1 MKRLITF
8 IALVLPSLAFAQ
20 WRVGVNGGATYNH
33 STISKHYMTDY
44 QWKDRWGVTLGVMGQ
59 YDVND
64 WLGVR
69 AELDWTQKNYRL
81 TRQILSNL
89 DYKYVNN
96 YLQLPVMASFSFG
109 GKQLRG
115 FCNAGVYGGYWLT
128 SGREGTDFNNSSEK
142 VYEFSEDIKFNSERD
157 QRFDFGFVG
166 GIGLE
171 YRFCQRWAAQ
181 VEMRYYYSTVSTQKD
196 YMRLSDPRY
205 NSTAGRAGRP
215 VVQLLNKVNR
225 NNIGIT

>member
-1 MKRLITF
+1 MKKLLTLV
-8 IALVLPSLAFAQ
+8 ALVLPSLAFAQ

-33 STISKHYMTDY
+33 STISKHYMTDF
-44 QWKDRWGVTLGVMGQ
+44 QWDDRWGVTLGVMGQ

-142 VYEFSEDIKFNSERD
+142 VYEFSENIEFNDERD

-166 GIGLE
+166 GIGVE

-205 NSTAGRAGRP
+205 NSTLGVQAG
-215 VVQLLNKVNR
+215 LWYNF
-225 NNIGIT
+225 

>member
-142 VYEFSEDIKFNSERD
+142 VYEFSENIEFNDERD

-205 NSTAGRAGRP
+205 NSTLGVQAG
-215 VVQLLNKVNR
+215 LWYNF
-225 NNIGIT
+225 

>member
-166 GIGLE
+166 GIGVE

-181 VEMRYYYSTVSTQKD
+181 VELRYYYSTVSTQKD

-205 NSTAGRAGRP
+205 NSTLGLQAG
-215 VVQLLNKVNR
+215 LWYSF
-225 NNIGIT
+225 

>member
-142 VYEFSEDIKFNSERD
+142 VYEFSENIEFNDERD

-205 NSTAGRAGRP
+205 NSTLGVQAG
-215 VVQLLNKVNR
+215 LWYSF
-225 NNIGIT
+225 

>member
-1 MKRLITF
+1 MKKLLTLV
-8 IALVLPSLAFAQ
+8 ALVLPSLAFAQ

-166 GIGLE
+166 GIGVE

-181 VEMRYYYSTVSTQKD
+181 VELRYYHSTVSTQKD

-205 NSTAGRAGRP
+205 NSTLGLQAG
-215 VVQLLNKVNR
+215 LWYSF
-225 NNIGIT
+225 

>member
-81 TRQILSNL
+81 TRQILSYL

-166 GIGLE
+166 GIGVE

-205 NSTAGRAGRP
+205 NSTLGVQAG
-215 VVQLLNKVNR
+215 LWYSF
-225 NNIGIT
+225 

>member
-33 STISKHYMTDY
+33 STISKHYMTDF

-81 TRQILSNL
+81 TRQILSDL

-142 VYEFSEDIKFNSERD
+142 AYEFSENIEFNSERD

-205 NSTAGRAGRP
+205 NSTLGVQAG
-215 VVQLLNKVNR
+215 LWYSF
-225 NNIGIT
+225 

>member
-171 YRFCQRWAAQ
+171 YRFCQHWAAQ

-205 NSTAGRAGRP
+205 NSTLGVQAG
-215 VVQLLNKVNR
+215 LWYSF
-225 NNIGIT
+225 

>member
-1 MKRLITF
+1 MKRTIIFL
-8 IALVLPSLAFAQ
+8 ALMLPSLAFAQ

-81 TRQILSNL
+81 TRQIFSNL

-205 NSTAGRAGRP
+205 NSTLGVQAG
-215 VVQLLNKVNR
+215 LWYSF
-225 NNIGIT
+225 

>member
-1 MKRLITF
+1 MKKLLTLV
-8 IALVLPSLAFAQ
+8 ALVLPSLAFAQ
-20 WRVGVNGGATYNH
+20 WRVGVNGGATHNH
-33 STISKHYMTDY
+33 TTISKHYMTDY
-44 QWKDRWGVTLGVMGQ
+44 QWDDRWGVTLGVMGQ

-81 TRQILSNL
+81 TRQILSDL

-115 FCNAGVYGGYWLT
+115 FCNAGIYGGYWLT

-157 QRFDFGFVG
+157 QRLDFGFVG

-205 NSTAGRAGRP
+205 NSTLGVQAG
-215 VVQLLNKVNR
+215 LWYSF
-225 NNIGIT
+225 